1 MMGLAPARE
10 IAARLSNL
18 GRVDTQV
25 PAGFPYD
32 NRKTPHNNIL
42 ENYYYTIPML
52 MAIIGQFSGSPLRAA
67 TTCRIRLLVTGG
79 HKHCSFSGV

>member
-1 MMGLAPARE
+1 MMCLAPARE

-25 PAGFPYD
+25 PVGFPYETE
-32 NRKTPHNNIL
+32 KPLIL

-52 MAIIGQFSGSPLRAA
+52 MAIIGQFSGSS
-67 TTCRIRLLVTGG
+67 LLE
-79 HKHCSFSGV
+79 